1 MSDLHRAAILLTT
14 LPEEEAA
21 AVMSRLEP
29 KQVEDV
35 SIEIAR
41 LKNVSGIEQEQVIR
55 AFADSNPS
63 MGTDS
68 GGLDRAKLL
77 MQKAL
82 GQNAGAA
89 IDNVRQSIEA
99 VPFSFL
105 RTVDNQN
112 ILTYIVDEHPQTIAL
127 ILSHLPPAT
136 SSEILGGLD
145 PERQIAVVQRIAN
158 MEQTNPDIIAEVEK
172 GLERRMASIMSQSF
186 ENAGGVD
193 AVAEI
198 LNVSDRSTEKAILEN
213 MSQEDPEL
221 VEEIRRLMFI
231 FEDIGKFGDKEI
243 QTVLKHVETSQW
255 SLALKSASIEL
266 REKIFNNMSQ
276 RAADMLREE
285 MEFMGAVKLS
295 AVESKQQEI
304 VDVIRRLEDTGEI
317 EINTGG
323 EAEQL
328 VS

>member
-68 GGLDRAKLL
+68 GGLDRAKGLI
-77 MQKAL
+77 QKAL
-82 GQNAGAA
+82 GQNASAA

-145 PERQIAVVQRIAN
+145 PERQISVVQRI
-158 MEQTNPDIIAEVEK
+158 
-172 GLERRMASIMSQSF
+172 
-186 ENAGGVD
+186 
-193 AVAEI
+193 
-198 LNVSDRSTEKAILEN
+198 
-213 MSQEDPEL
+213 
-221 VEEIRRLMFI
+221 
-231 FEDIGKFGDKEI
+231 
-243 QTVLKHVETSQW
+243 
-255 SLALKSASIEL
+255 
-266 REKIFNNMSQ
+266 
-276 RAADMLREE
+276 
-285 MEFMGAVKLS
+285 
-295 AVESKQQEI
+295 
-304 VDVIRRLEDTGEI
+304 
-317 EINTGG
+317 
-323 EAEQL
+323 
-328 VS
+328 